1 MAKTRR
7 AGKDTEKIAL
17 IVGAGFSVAA
27 KVSSTNQLA
36 RQFLATPRG
45 AGGVDDAITEALT
58 KFWSK
63 VFGSSDSRQPT
74 LEEHFTVLDLAAN
87 SGHQLGRSYPPRKLR
102 AIRRLSI
109 HRTFQVLDRRY
120 HHSDHI
126 ARLLQ
131 TLSDAGRTVA
141 LVSLNWDVVAEK
153 HLDAVGREYK
163 YDIDVRYIDGE
174 RIERGPIRL
183 YKMHG
188 SSNWLYCDA
197 CRQLYAPRDG
207 GKAALNLSAYL
218 EPHDFEALGFPEA
231 AKEVRT
237 LTRAARKCAWCQN
250 RLAGRL
256 ATFSY
261 RKAFS
266 INQFQ
271 TIWDRAYSALAR
283 ADRWLCVGY
292 SMPEAD
298 FEFKHLLKSAQLA
311 RPKPSA
317 LSMDAVVMDDEAAAK
332 RYQGFFGNR
341 IGDVSQ
347 VGLEKWVDTELDDW
361 IG

>member
-1 MAKTRR
+1 MTKKRR
-7 AGKDTEKIAL
+7 AGKDAEKLAL
-17 IVGAGFSVAA
+17 IVGAGLSAAA
-27 KVSSTNQLA
+27 KIPTANQLA
-36 RQFLATPRG
+36 RRFLGTARG
-45 AGGVDDAITEALT
+45 AGPVDDAITEALT
-58 KFWSK
+58 KFWER
-63 VFGSSDSRQPT
+63 VFGSNEKRQPT

-120 HHSDHI
+120 EHSDDI

-131 TLSDAGRTVA
+131 TLSDTDRTVA
-141 LVSLNWDVVAEK
+141 LVSLNWDVVAER
-153 HLDAVGREYK
+153 HLDALGLEYK
-163 YDIDVRYIDGE
+163 YDIDVRYVDGAP
-174 RIERGPIRL
+174 IERGPIRL

-197 CRQLYAPRDG
+197 CRQLYAPPDG
-207 GKAALNLSAYL
+207 GKAALNLNAYL
-218 EPHDFEALGFPEA
+218 EPHDFEALGFPDA
-231 AKEVRT
+231 AEEVKT
-237 LTRAARKCAWCQN
+237 LTRDARKCVWCKS

-283 ADRWLCVGY
+283 ADRWLFVGY
-292 SMPEAD
+292 SMPDAD
-298 FEFKHLLKSAQLA
+298 FEFKHLLKAAQLA
-311 RPKPSA
+311 RPQPSA
-317 LSMDAVVMDDEAAAK
+317 LSMDAVVMNDDDAAK
-332 RYQGFFGNR
+332 RYEGFFGKR

-347 VGLEKWVDTELDDW
+347 LGLEKWVETELGAWAD
-361 IG
+361 